1 MESMRGRKNKSAMKR
16 KKKVVYTS
24 SEEETDDFDSALL
37 GTDGDDTEFDASGVA
52 SVGKASN
59 TEPVVTEVV
68 NDEETTGSVVLAEV
82 IVDTGS
88 NNAADN
94 MTLTPLPRGKSMSK
108 LRSMKKS
115 KTQPKRLAIPKEKVT
130 TQGQKMSAEIE
141 SALITHGR
149 NTRSAARQ
157 ELPAAKRTRS
167 RNKKTVRYS

>member
-37 GTDGDDTEFDASGVA
+37 GTDGDDTEFDSSGVA
-52 SVGKASN
+52 SVGEASN

-82 IVDTGS
+82 IVDAES
-88 NNAADN
+88 NAADN
-94 MTLTPLPRGKSMSK
+94 MTLTPSPRGKSMSK

-115 KTQPKRLAIPKEKVT
+115 KTQPKRLVIPKEKVT
-130 TQGQKMSAEIE
+130 TQGKKMSAEIE